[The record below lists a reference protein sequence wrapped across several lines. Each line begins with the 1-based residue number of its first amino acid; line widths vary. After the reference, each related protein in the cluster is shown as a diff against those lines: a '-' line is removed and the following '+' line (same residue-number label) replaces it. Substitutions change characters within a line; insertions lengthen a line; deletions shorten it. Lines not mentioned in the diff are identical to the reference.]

1 MTSRRVWFA
10 ALAILAGCA
19 SASPSALPSR
29 PPVPDGWIITSKPGV
44 SIAAPSEWGGDIGG
58 DPASILISSLIPPSN
73 KHGVGLIAIGP
84 RGENQPDLP
93 FTDAGL
99 GDWLL
104 ESVTPEPPDAY
115 SRSIVLLP
123 AGRAV
128 MVRAS
133 YHTATPDGTD
143 IVALAIPTIIGVAYL
158 TINVDRALADRYGP
172 AMEIIPFLLDLRSV
186 GAD

>member
-1 MTSRRVWFA
+1 MTPRDAWLV
-10 ALAILAGCA
+10 ALLVLAGCSTA
-19 SASPSALPSR
+19 EPVMLPTPPAL
-29 PPVPDGWIITSKPGV
+29 PDGWVITSKAGV

-58 DPASILISSLIPPSN
+58 DPASILLSTLIPPSN

-93 FTDAGL
+93 LTDAGL

-133 YHTATPDGTD
+133 YHTSTPDGTD
-143 IVALAIPTIIGVAYL
+143 IVAFAIPTTVGVAYL
-158 TINVDRALADRYGP
+158 TINVDRVLLDRYGP
-172 AMEIIPFLLDLRSV
+172 AMEIIPYLFDLRSV
-186 GAD
+186 GEA